1 MFWNEINTI
10 LWLYSQWCFSNKM
23 VLPFFRIRFNFTL
36 MPPPEWRKKSPC
48 LAFSLLVKLSP
59 IKLDFRRIGRICHGE
74 QIYFSSAF
82 HQNTLFDP
90 NPPPLLLLVCS
101 QFWSGLS
108 GLAGLRWCKYHI
120 QTAHCFL
127 VLRVGVGGDDH
138 SMENLSISIAMTL
151 NPEFGAH
158 KLSHLHQL
166 AKMDPT
172 SLTIL
177 KVRVIGWSRRS

>member
-1 MFWNEINTI
+1 MKKKISVSGI
-10 LWLYSQWCFSNKM
+10 LPLSKVVPNQ
-23 VLPFFRIRFNFTL
+23 IRF
-36 MPPPEWRKKSPC
+36 PADRKD
-48 LAFSLLVKLSP
+48 LSRWA
-59 IKLDFRRIGRICHGE
+59 D
-74 QIYFSSAF
+74 
-82 HQNTLFDP
+82 LFFLRFLSEYTFWP